1 MSGKVLSTANKEL
14 TDFHKEV
21 NSNKIPS
28 NDIFESLNHIKL
40 KINEHKI
47 NERGYLSLVIK
58 YLIKCNNKDW
68 LRILLDENLE
78 NLRINDCLALTK
90 YFDYCNEIDK
100 SEMFFSIHY
109 KYYHYSSKSI
119 EFFIINNMKKYLY
132 CLDGYYTN
140 LNEKKLL
147 EENKIRKIN
156 NKEYCKLKNYYRSKN
171 IFNRSNKN
179 SDISIEYFVNK
190 IVDKFTSETNKIKQ
204 NDRINKF
211 FLNLDRK
218 YSRIDNDFICLD
230 CGNILHC
237 IGGEI
242 SNKGY
247 LILIEMIEKLFE
259 IGYIPII
266 IIHRRHL
273 DKKYSNRSQKI
284 LNYINIIVEK
294 YKDLI
299 FETPY
304 KENDDYYIFLIS
316 IIGGFK
322 IISKDT
328 YGDHLQYLRN
338 DKKDNYFQIDFLIKD
353 LLVVYNIGS
362 SLEISFSKNL
372 IKNYSN
378 CIQIINGQIFIPT
391 TNGEFVLVK

>member
-1 MSGKVLSTANKEL
+1 MSGKILSAVNKEL
-14 TDFHKEV
+14 TDFHREV
-21 NSNKIPS
+21 NSHKIPS

-40 KINEHKI
+40 KISEHNI

-58 YLIKCNNKDW
+58 YLIRCNNKEW
-68 LRILLDENLE
+68 LRILLNENIE

-90 YFDYCNEIDK
+90 YFDDCDEVDK
-100 SEMFFSIHY
+100 SNMFFSIHY
-109 KYYHYSSKSI
+109 KNYHFSSKSI
-119 EFFIINNMKKYLY
+119 EFLISNNLNKYLY

-140 LNEKKLL
+140 INEKKLL
-147 EENKIRKIN
+147 DDNKVRKIKRTEYYNLQNYN
-156 NKEYCKLKNYYRSKN
+156 NSNN
-171 IFNRSNKN
+171 IFNKSNDN
-179 SDISIEYFVNK
+179 SDINIEYFVNK
-190 IVDKFTSETNKIKQ
+190 IVDKFTPEINKEKQ
-204 NDRINKF
+204 RNRINKF
-211 FLNLDRK
+211 FLNLSDK
-218 YSRIDNDFICLD
+218 YSRIEYDFICLD

-247 LILIEMIEKLFE
+247 IILIEMIKKLFE

-266 IIHRRHL
+266 VIHKRHL
-273 DKKYSNRSQKI
+273 DKKSFNKSQKI
-284 LNYINIIVEK
+284 INCIDFIISN

-316 IIGGFK
+316 LIGGFK

-328 YGDHLQYLRN
+328 YGDHLQYLKN
-338 DKKDNYFQIDFLIKD
+338 DRKDSYTQIDFLIKD

>member
-1 MSGKVLSTANKEL
+1 
-14 TDFHKEV
+14 
-21 NSNKIPS
+21 
-28 NDIFESLNHIKL
+28 
-40 KINEHKI
+40 
-47 NERGYLSLVIK
+47 
-58 YLIKCNNKDW
+58 
-68 LRILLDENLE
+68 
-78 NLRINDCLALTK
+78 
-90 YFDYCNEIDK
+90 
-100 SEMFFSIHY
+100 
-109 KYYHYSSKSI
+109 
-119 EFFIINNMKKYLY
+119 MKKCLS

-140 LNEKKLL
+140 LNVKKLL
-147 EENKIRKIN
+147 EEDKVRKIN
-156 NKEYCKLKNYYRSKN
+156 SKEYCKLKNYYRSKN
-171 IFNRSNKN
+171 IFNKSNEN
-179 SDISIEYFVNK
+179 SDISIEYFINK
-190 IVDKFTSETNKIKQ
+190 IFDKFTSENSKTKQ

-211 FLNLDRK
+211 FLNLNRK

-247 LILIEMIEKLFE
+247 LILIDMIEKLFE

-266 IIHRRHL
+266 VIHKRHL
-273 DKKYSNRSQKI
+273 DKKYSNKSQKI
-284 LNYINIIVEK
+284 INYINIIVDK

-316 IIGGFK
+316 LIGGFK

-328 YGDHLQYLRN
+328 YGDHLQYLKN
-338 DKKDNYFQIDFLIKD
+338 DRKDSYTQIDFLIKD

-378 CIQIINGQIFIPT
+378 CIQIINEQIFIPT
-391 TNGEFVLVK
+391 TNGEFVLVI